1 MMYEQL
7 NVVREVIMSA
17 YELQDLQT
25 IELRKW

>member
-7 NVVREVIMSA
+7 NVVREVIISA